1 MNHATLMRVRQSGTN
16 LFQIEKRFVHRQGM
30 IACEGLHVAAGKIF
44 EHQVMESNSG
54 EIDCSAMTKTAD
66 DVWMTNAIQR
76 YCFVLKIRNQGVFEF
91 GIRFVLQKNI
101 QRLDD
106 HCLWTTVGRRIVMG
120 HIDLCIA
127 AAPKTLDDV
136 VTTVEPALL

>member
-1 MNHATLMRVRQSGTN
+1 MNHATLVRVRQSGTN
-16 LFQIEKRFVHRQGM
+16 LLEIKKRFVHRQGM
-30 IACEGLHVAAGKIF
+30 IAGESLHVAAGKIF

-54 EIDCSAMTKTAD
+54 EIYCGAMPKTTD

-76 YCFVLKIRNQGVFEF
+76 YGFVLEIRDQGMFEF

-106 HCLWTTVGRRIVMG
+106 HCLRSTVGRRVVMG

-127 AAPKTLDDV
+127 TAPKTLDDV
-136 VTTVEPALL
+136 VT